1 MATETYEGHIYI
13 CIYIDKFRVCAEC
26 IVEMDTEDIQ
36 RRRRDTEGY
45 IYGRF
50 SIEYIHIEERHRKY
64 IVGNIYHLDERIAI

>member
-1 MATETYEGHIYI
+1 MCGMH
-13 CIYIDKFRVCAEC
+13 
-26 IVEMDTEDIQ
+26 
-36 RRRRDTEGY
+36 RRDGHRRHTGTTQRHRGIY